1 MSNLYV
7 YLIRSRNKDNKDVP
21 NFKGRIETILEYK
34 ENENKIIEEFKNFAA
49 KGVPGEQT
57 RLYRSVN
64 SRNEDK
70 IREEFIIRLLRD
82 KLSMTR
88 LNHTLASVAL
98 QVQNRDD
105 GKWLFDFDVDDE
117 LLMNDFVHEIAMY
130 SEIPLLEIEVHKTP
144 HGYAIIVPHRF
155 DIRGLMEG
163 WEGYDITL
171 KKDDLLF
178 LDMITNKWYF
188 INIPKIEVNLD
199 EKIENWNS
207 IWCKWNYP

>member
-7 YLIRSRNKDNKDVP
+7 YLMRSRNKDNKDIP

-34 ENENKIIEEFKNFAA
+34 ENEDKIIEEFKSFAA

-88 LNHTLASVAL
+88 LNHTLASVVL

-117 LLMNDFVHEIAMY
+117 LLMNDFVHEIVMY

-144 HGYAIIVPHRF
+144 HGYAIIVPHGF
-155 DIRGLMEG
+155 DTRELMEK
-163 WEGYDITL
+163 WKDYDITL
-171 KKDDLLF
+171 KKDELLF
-178 LDMITNKWYF
+178 LDMITNK
-188 INIPKIEVNLD
+188 
-199 EKIENWNS
+199 
-207 IWCKWNYP
+207 